1 MCELKDSGFC
11 ARFAAALLIFGIAAG
26 AAALIFT
33 PKREFSEQ
41 ENRALEPPPKLT
53 LDSLRDGSFMKSAES
68 YVGDHFALR
77 TQLVSLNTSFRLLL
91 GRRDFAADYSAD
103 PAQGGVYFGRNGHLY
118 EVLLPDRTG
127 VFRRNAAALGAFA
140 QRAGV
145 PLTVLPVPSGAQEQP
160 ENLPFSAPG
169 HDQREE
175 LNALRAAA
183 GPGTEVV
190 DVFDALSLKKTG
202 RDYYFKTDHH
212 WNAAGAYAGYRAL
225 VKAMGLP
232 AAPQSAFTY
241 RAAKE
246 PFYGTLYSKAIFT
259 GQQPD
264 LFELPYGKN
273 WSGLT
278 QQIGRKTYP
287 GIYREEYLS
296 KKDKYSAYLGGNP
309 AVTVVRNPSAPG
321 GKLLLLKDSFAN
333 SLVPYLCE
341 NFSEIHLVDLR
352 YYNQDI
358 YKYIKQNGIKKAAA
372 VYSISQLCEIPLA
385 NKLLR

>member
-1 MCELKDSGFC
+1 
-11 ARFAAALLIFGIAAG
+11 
-26 AAALIFT
+26 
-33 PKREFSEQ
+33 
-41 ENRALEPPPKLT
+41 
-53 LDSLRDGSFMKSAES
+53 
-68 YVGDHFALR
+68 
-77 TQLVSLNTSFRLLL
+77 
-91 GRRDFAADYSAD
+91 
-103 PAQGGVYFGRNGHLY
+103 
-118 EVLLPDRTG
+118 
-127 VFRRNAAALGAFA
+127 
-140 QRAGV
+140 
-145 PLTVLPVPSGAQEQP
+145 
-160 ENLPFSAPG
+160 
-169 HDQREE
+169 
-175 LNALRAAA
+175 
-183 GPGTEVV
+183 
-190 DVFDALSLKKTG
+190 
-202 RDYYFKTDHH
+202 
-212 WNAAGAYAGYRAL
+212 
-225 VKAMGLP
+225 MGLP

-278 QQIGRKTYP
+278 QQVGRKTYS

-296 KKDKYSAYLGGNP
+296 RKDKYSAYLGGNP